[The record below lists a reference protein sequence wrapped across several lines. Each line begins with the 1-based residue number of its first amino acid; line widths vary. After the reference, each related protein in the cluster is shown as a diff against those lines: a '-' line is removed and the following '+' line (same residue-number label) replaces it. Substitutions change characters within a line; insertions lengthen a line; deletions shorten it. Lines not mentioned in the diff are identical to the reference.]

1 MGQLSALTP
10 STRATQ
16 AQSPL
21 PERLVGFDPA
31 GEPFFSGDRVLRGIY
46 PGHASAV
53 REVLAACRRAGLF
66 QHGLVATRELDE
78 NPYPHLA
85 YEAVLEHDRVPF
97 VTYPHEWSPSMFKQA
112 ALFHIDLFARLHDHG
127 LTLKDWH
134 PYNILFDGTK
144 PVFVDFTSIIPFS
157 ESARRYHLTRWKP
170 PRGMAALWDD
180 AAKALY
186 EMYRMMFEPYFG
198 LPLVMMAQG
207 RLADARRRLFE
218 TTLNAAH
225 SVISRREAF
234 AGNKAGRLRYE
245 LEERALRVALI
256 EKGPVKR
263 RFFRLLRSI
272 VGGRN
277 AAVRG
282 SAYTS
287 YYEEKGEAFSTTP
300 GPEWT
305 SKQRGVNDAISRFRP
320 STVLDLGSNTGWFSV
335 LAANR
340 GSSVVAVDIDE
351 ACIDRLHRRAERD
364 SLPILSLV
372 ANLTPPLPELYA
384 REYDDEP
391 PQSRLGAG
399 NPLIASP
406 HARLQ
411 CDMVIALAVIH
422 HVALGDGLAFT
433 EIAAILGRLAKKYLC
448 VEFVARDDPMVAK
461 GRGFF
466 AAYTAA
472 PDTFSWYTEGN
483 LTEALKRHFKTVE
496 RLPSHPE
503 SRTLLVCSK

>member
-1 MGQLSALTP
+1 MGRLSALTP
-10 STRATQ
+10 STHLSATRL
-16 AQSPL
+16 SL
-21 PERLVGFDPA
+21 PKRLVGFDPA
-31 GEPFFSGDRVLRGIY
+31 GEPFFSGSRVLRGIY
-46 PGHASAV
+46 PGHASAA
-53 REVLAACRRAGLF
+53 REALAACRRAGLF

-78 NPYPHLA
+78 NPYPHLS
-85 YEAVLEHDRVPF
+85 YETVLEHDRVPF
-97 VTYPHEWSPSMFKQA
+97 ITYPHEWSASMFKRA
-112 ALFHIDLFARLHDHG
+112 ALFHIDLFERLHDHG

-144 PVFVDFTSIIPFS
+144 PVFVDFTSIISFS
-157 ESARRYHLTRWKP
+157 ESAKRYDLTKWKP
-170 PRGMAALWDD
+170 PRGMAGLWDE

-186 EMYRMMFEPYFG
+186 QMYRMMFEPYFG
-198 LPLVMMAQG
+198 LPLVMMAQA
-207 RLADARRRLFE
+207 RPADARRRLFE

-234 AGNKAGRLRYE
+234 AGNKPGRLRYE
-245 LEERALRVALI
+245 VEERALRVALT

-272 VGGRN
+272 IAGRD
-277 AAVRG
+277 AEVRG

-300 GPEWT
+300 GPEWN
-305 SKQRGVNDAISRFRP
+305 SKQRGVNEAISRFRP
-320 STVLDLGSNTGWFSV
+320 ATVLDLGSNTGWFSV

-364 SLPILSLV
+364 SLPILPLV

-391 PQSRLGAG
+391 SQSRLGDG
-399 NPLIASP
+399 NPLITSA
-406 HARLQ
+406 HDRLQ
-411 CDMVIALAVIH
+411 CDMVIALAVVH
-422 HVALGDGLAFT
+422 HVVLGDGLTFT
-433 EIAAILGRLAKKYLC
+433 EIATILDRLAKKYLC

-466 AAYTAA
+466 AAYTAD
-472 PDTFSWYTEGN
+472 PNSFSWYTEQN
-483 LTEALKRHFKTVE
+483 LTEALKRHFTTVE